1 MINLCKYVAC
11 ICEGSAE
18 KAIINLLLDNDLS
31 IFKKEN
37 LIEQELLSCRSAK
50 LFEERYLRK
59 TFDNKITV
67 IRVLDSRKEVFK
79 LSKAYVDKIDVVN
92 IITAPEIEIL
102 IILREGKYQ
111 DFKKSKLKP
120 SDYCKQKLKMS
131 NVKRYDFVTDYF
143 SDVSVLV
150 DVLKQYKNLPNTPE
164 TELTLADLVK

>member
-1 MINLCKYVAC
+1 MLNLCKYVAC

-18 KAIINLLLDNDLS
+18 KAIINLLLDNDLC
-31 IFKKEN
+31 IFKKED

-50 LFEERYLRK
+50 SFEERYLRK
-59 TFDNKITV
+59 TFDDKISV

-79 LSKAYVDKIDVVN
+79 LSKAYKDKIDVIN
-92 IITAPEIEIL
+92 IVTAPEIEVL

-111 DFKKSKLKP
+111 NFKKTKLKP

-131 NVKRYDFVTDYF
+131 NVKDYDFVTDYF

-150 DVLKQYKNLPNTPE
+150 DVLKQYKKLPNTPK
-164 TELTLADLVK
+164 TELTLSDLLK

>member
-150 DVLKQYKNLPNTPE
+150 DVEVSLYKVENFE
-164 TELTLADLVK
+164 FSFKLVFITSE

>member
-1 MINLCKYVAC
+1 MISLCKYVAC

-18 KAIINLLLDNDLS
+18 KAIINLLLDNDLC

-50 LFEERYLRK
+50 EFEERYLRK
-59 TFDNKITV
+59 TFDDKITV

-79 LSKAYVDKIDVVN
+79 LSKAYKDKIDVIN
-92 IITAPEIEIL
+92 IITAPEIEVL
-102 IILREGKYQ
+102 IILHEGKYQ

-120 SDYCKQKLKMS
+120 SDFCKQNLRMAT
-131 NVKRYDFVTDYF
+131 VKRYDFVTDYF

-150 DVLKQYKNLPNTPE
+150 NVLKQYKNLPNTPKD
-164 TELTLADLVK
+164 ELTLSDLVK

>member
-1 MINLCKYVAC
+1 MIKLCKYVAC

-18 KAIINLLLDNDLS
+18 KAIINLLLDSDLC
-31 IFKKEN
+31 IFKKDN

-50 LFEERYLRK
+50 AFEERYLRK
-59 TFDNKITV
+59 TFDDKITV
-67 IRVLDSRKEVFK
+67 IRVLDSRKEIFK
-79 LSKAYVDKIDVVN
+79 LSKAYKEKIDVIN
-92 IITAPEIEIL
+92 IITAPEIEVL
-102 IILREGKYQ
+102 IIIREGKYQ

-150 DVLKQYKNLPNTPE
+150 NVLKQYKNLPNTPE
-164 TELTLADLVK
+164 TELTISDLLK